1 MKYKKLNTSE
11 TNSNNNIV
19 LDNGTMFLDPNND
32 LKISDG
38 VTSGG
43 KHLIK
48 RVQDVTVTSGTI
60 ISTANSNQ
68 DLTITTNGNGDIYI
82 GADKNMI
89 FDMNAWNAKGIL
101 IQDSQEDGYDNDQTP
116 SLLKVGS
123 IYHETGRMVIESDG
137 AIFSSGVQ
145 VDANG
150 DPSENPVYGGLWLT
164 NGQDTGLSIPAQTG
178 TVGGMFNPNVEIR
191 NNEKVW
197 QFGQDGILT
206 VPTGG
211 AVAFTNSTAL
221 MQGTFDNSTGGQS
234 GISLYCAVGY
244 ELNWQGGH
252 LISTSNNGVTASNIL
267 CDSPIEFPGPGF
279 DNVEINGIGITF
291 SDGSTQTSAGVVSNT
306 GSINGST
313 PIINMVKISQVD
325 YDSLGSKDPSTLYF
339 IV

>member
-178 TVGGMFNPNVEIR
+178 TVGGMANPNVEIH
-191 NNEKVW
+191 NSEKVW
-197 QFGQDGILT
+197 QFGQNGILT
-206 VPTGG
+206 VPT
-211 AVAFTNSTAL
+211 
-221 MQGTFDNSTGGQS
+221 
-234 GISLYCAVGY
+234 
-244 ELNWQGGH
+244 
-252 LISTSNNGVTASNIL
+252 
-267 CDSPIEFPGPGF
+267 
-279 DNVEINGIGITF
+279 EIGR
-291 SDGSTQTSAGVVSNT
+291 AHV
-306 GSINGST
+306 
-313 PIINMVKISQVD
+313 
-325 YDSLGSKDPSTLYF
+325 
-339 IV
+339 